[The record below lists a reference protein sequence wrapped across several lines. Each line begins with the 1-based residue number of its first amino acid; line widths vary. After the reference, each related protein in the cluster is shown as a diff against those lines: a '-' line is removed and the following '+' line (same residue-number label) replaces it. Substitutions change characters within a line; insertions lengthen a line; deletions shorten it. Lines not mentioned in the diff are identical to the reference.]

1 MPLKIRH
8 RPADEVPQPDS
19 GGRVNEDFNQVK
31 SALATLSVGEV
42 LEIEAP
48 NTGAVRSTKSMVT
61 RAGKQLGKSFVHWN
75 TGTKVFVKPAM
86 RESGRTRARPAQPAP
101 ERLRPRAS

>member
-8 RPADEVPQPDS
+8 RPVDEVPQPDS

-48 NTGAVRSTKSMVT
+48 NTGSVRSTKSMVT

-75 TGTKVFVKPAM
+75 TGTKVFVKPA
-86 RESGRTRARPAQPAP
+86 RETGRTRARPAQQPP
-101 ERLRPRAS
+101 QPLRPRAS